1 MRRGKGEHWRVG
13 SGRVT
18 QACRLT
24 GQSFLI
30 FLPSRSSG
38 AVERRPG
45 AFDRVV
51 VSGGGLGHRRVGVD
65 TFPTGGVP
73 LRVPGGFREDR
84 RSQQRWSERES
95 GTSELSVDA
104 QGLKQGKAT
113 AAARDQKAFGF
124 NQPSG

>member
-1 MRRGKGEHWRVG
+1 M
-13 SGRVT
+13 
-18 QACRLT
+18 QPCRLT

-84 RSQQRWSERES
+84 RSRPRWRGRE
-95 GTSELSVDA
+95 GDTSELCF
-104 QGLKQGKAT
+104 GGPYRIF
-113 AAARDQKAFGF
+113 AAGQAAGSSDRDRK
-124 NQPSG
+124 STRL